1 MEKCDLNDDID
12 TKLSINNILTP
23 VAKEAFDSFS
33 ENIHEDEK
41 VKEEIRDEEEESD
54 GNDMGTDDNDADDSD
69 RADDPD
75 YVMSNNEEKQTK
87 FSENSTDLC
96 KFQCNKCRRTFRTNL
111 LLQNHLEEHAVF
123 DKLDKNDNKCPVC
136 CKLFSN
142 RKILKRHYRIHSNA
156 ILYECNICDKKFTR
170 ADTYKNHMG
179 IHVDSYVDKLSET
192 ETLKS
197 FEKKVKDEEKIKKE
211 MKDYEEESDTDD
223 DYTNESHDQNYI
235 KADYQDNQNISLPKN
250 KQKSPSKFQCNKC
263 GHTFRT
269 NLLLQN
275 HLEEHTVFDKLDSDD
290 NSCPVCSK
298 LFSNRKIL
306 KRHYRIHTS
315 AKLYECNIC
324 DKNFARVDTYK
335 NHMHVHEEPKF
346 SCSYCQRHYQSKTG
360 LLKHFKICNDDV
372 KLECKSCQLIF
383 QDKENFEMHV
393 CHSNDP
399 NNLTKTYESGQT
411 EDGKHICGICKKI
424 FNRRKGLL
432 NHRKL
437 HSALYRFNYCS
448 KCNKNF
454 NTKDILRKHDKSV
467 HAESRNFVCD
477 YCGKGFKRADGLKE
491 HLRTHNTDD
500 SEKAECSVC
509 GKLLSS
515 RKALQIHMR
524 IHENIVPFMCETC
537 GKSFR
542 QQSNLKSHVINIHTD
557 EAKFQCEKC
566 PRKLKSLA
574 RWKVHMRFHACKEGL
589 DKINTQSLGKF
600 YRCKFCPKTFAT
612 ATQYKTHLSAHS
624 NERPFGCNI
633 CSKFFKERS
642 KLKRHINTV
651 HFEASSSFMVNCTQQ
666 FS

>member
-1 MEKCDLNDDID
+1 MFDI
-12 TKLSINNILTP
+12 L
-23 VAKEAFDSFS
+23 DS
-33 ENIHEDEK
+33 
-41 VKEEIRDEEEESD
+41 
-54 GNDMGTDDNDADDSD
+54 DDNS
-69 RADDPD
+69 
-75 YVMSNNEEKQTK
+75 
-87 FSENSTDLC
+87 
-96 KFQCNKCRRTFRTNL
+96 
-111 LLQNHLEEHAVF
+111 
-123 DKLDKNDNKCPVC
+123 CPVYC
-136 CKLFSN
+136 ILFSN
-142 RKILKRHYRIHSNA
+142 RIILKRHYRIHSSA
-156 ILYECNICDKKFTR
+156 TLYDCNICDNKFAR
-170 ADTYKNHMG
+170 IDTYKNHM
-179 IHVDSYVDKLSET
+179 HVHEEPKFTCPYCQRRYHSKTGLLKHFKICNDEVKLECKSCKLIFQDKENFEMHVCHSNDTYKNHMSTHIDSYVDKLSAAET
-192 ETLKS
+192 FKS
-197 FEKKVKDEEKIKKE
+197 FENTVKDEEKIKKE

-223 DYTNESHDQNYI
+223 DYTNESHDQDYI
-235 KADYQDNQNISLPKN
+235 KSDDQDNQNKSLPKN

-263 GHTFRT
+263 SHTFRT

-275 HLEEHTVFDKLDSDD
+275 HLEEHAVFDKLDSDD
-290 NSCPVCSK
+290 NTCPVCNK

-306 KRHYRIHTS
+306 RRHYKIHTS

-324 DKNFARVDTYK
+324 DKKFARADTYK

-346 SCSYCQRHYQSKTG
+346 TCSYCQRRYHSKTG
-360 LLKHFKICNDDV
+360 LLKHFKICNDEV
-372 KLECKSCQLIF
+372 KLECKSCKLRF

-399 NNLTKTYESGQT
+399 NNLTKTYESGKT
-411 EDGKHICGICKKI
+411 EDGKHICGICKII
-424 FNRRKGLL
+424 FNRKKGLL
-432 NHRKL
+432 NHCKL
-437 HSALYRFNYCS
+437 HSALKRFNYCS
-448 KCNKNF
+448 KCNNNF

-515 RKALQIHMR
+515 RKSLQIHMR
-524 IHENIVPFMCETC
+524 IHEDIVPFICETC

-566 PRKLKSLA
+566 PRNLKSLA
-574 RWKVHMRFHACKEGL
+574 IWKVHMRFHACKEGL
-589 DKINTQSLGKF
+589 DKINTQFLGKF

-642 KLKRHINTV
+642 KLKRHIKILFIFKLLLHLWSIVLNSL
-651 HFEASSSFMVNCTQQ
+651 AKKKWSF
-666 FS
+666 